1 MLFEDN
7 VLTKEKKTSE
17 KAKIEALIKAS
28 VKNNIKS
35 NISQQTGN
43 LRHPSCRRMTIL
55 LFQYKAG
62 LGVEH
67 GNHLPVY
74 IQDNREDD
82 WKPQAERI
90 RMMVGAI
97 Q

>member
-7 VLTKEKKTSE
+7 VLTKEKKTSQ

-28 VKNNIKS
+28 VKNNI
-35 NISQQTGN
+35 NISKRKGN

-74 IQDNREDD
+74 IQDNRGY
-82 WKPQAERI
+82 Q
-90 RMMVGAI
+90 
-97 Q
+97 

>member
-1 MLFEDN
+1 M
-7 VLTKEKKTSE
+7 
-17 KAKIEALIKAS
+17 KAS
-28 VKNNIKS
+28 VKYNIKS
-35 NISQQTGN
+35 NISKRTGN
-43 LRHPSCRRMTIL
+43 LRHPSCTRMTIL

-67 GNHLPVY
+67 WNHLPVY

-90 RMMVGAI
+90 QAI
-97 Q
+97 I

>member
-7 VLTKEKKTSE
+7 ILRKKRNSE
-17 KAKIEALIKAS
+17 KAKIEALIKAR
-28 VKNNIKS
+28 VKYNIKS
-35 NISQQTGN
+35 NISQKTGN

-55 LFQYKAG
+55 LLQYKAG

-67 GNHLPVY
+67 WNHLPVY

-82 WKPQAERI
+82 WKPQEERI
-90 RMMVGAI
+90 RMMVGESE
-97 Q
+97 

>member
-1 MLFEDN
+1 
-7 VLTKEKKTSE
+7 
-17 KAKIEALIKAS
+17 
-28 VKNNIKS
+28 
-35 NISQQTGN
+35 
-43 LRHPSCRRMTIL
+43 MTIL

-67 GNHLPVY
+67 WNHLPVY

-90 RMMVGAI
+90 RMIVGASE
-97 Q
+97 